1 MGLNAARNVAM
12 LVNLPTNQSS
22 IDRYI
27 RLFLGLSLAIF
38 TAPGMPFLEGIVL
51 KYILFVFAL
60 ANVFASLTGWCA
72 GYALFGFSTC
82 KSSSAEHALTLAEA
96 QNFSP
101 DELAQS
107 TRSLRR
113 LVTVSVVT
121 ILLLSAAAY
130 LYDEWRGAQKLG
142 FERDSRLASVGL
154 SELLDEAILLGNQSY
169 DYGMSLS
176 PEAMQTL
183 QLELPNFFAGRS
195 ALVVVSIGAR
205 PTQTRTEIGYAADPA
220 DAVALE
226 AIYQSHVASSSQ
238 GTSLIYDGLTP
249 FVVTSLVA
257 FPADD
262 LEALVVLP
270 ASDTHVTVISALSR
284 ALVVI
289 AIYVWTVGW
298 LTFLLI
304 RAVSD
309 RVNRS
314 NQLIKLAFDRLANQ
328 RDVLEVMVT
337 ERTQELEHARVEA
350 EAASQAKSAFLA
362 NMSHEI
368 RTPLNTVIGMT
379 QLALDTDLPAK
390 VKRQLN
396 SANTSA
402 SMLLGIIND
411 ILDFSKIEAG
421 KLQLETQLFDL
432 EGALASVLDILRL
445 KAEEKGIE
453 LMCEIDPALPKAV
466 LGDRLRFCQILS
478 NLGSNALKFTD
489 SGGEVVVTLA
499 LAHSDDQTIRLH
511 GQVMDNGIGISEEE
525 QRGLFKDFS
534 QADVSTTRRFGGT
547 GLGLA
552 ISKSLTDLMNGS
564 IWVDSELG
572 SGSTFHF
579 TLEFGLDRQQSA
591 LPTFTHIPYQRIL
604 IVDDNAN
611 SRALL
616 KQQLSVYPDVRI
628 DAVSRGS
635 AAIKALRTHDQGN
648 PYELVFMDWQMP
660 DLDGLETIQLINSD
674 TQITQVPQFV
684 LISAYGGIDRQD
696 ADGSVPLLATLSKPI
711 LPTDLD
717 RLLRA
722 APQAQQQSVSQL
734 GQVVSAAEDK
744 LAGKHILLAED
755 NAFNQELMCDIFE
768 DLGVQ
773 VTVVENGVEAVK
785 ALEDAHYDLVLMDG
799 QMPVMDGYTA
809 TQKIREN
816 DRLKDLPIIALT
828 ANAME
833 HDRARSLEAG
843 MNDHI
848 SKPIDVEAMIETLAE
863 WVS

>member
-1 MGLNAARNVAM
+1 M
-12 LVNLPTNQSS
+12 LVNLTTNQSS

-38 TAPGMPFLEGIVL
+38 TAPGVPFLEGIIL

-60 ANVFASLTGWCA
+60 ANVFSSLTGWCA

-82 KSSSAEHALTLAEA
+82 KSRSAEHALTLAEA

-130 LYDEWRGAQKLG
+130 LSDEWRGAQKLG

-154 SELLDEAILLGNQSY
+154 SELLDEAMLLGNRSH

-195 ALVVVSIGAR
+195 ALVVVSMGTR

-220 DAVALE
+220 DAVVLE
-226 AIYQSHVASSSQ
+226 AIYQSHVVSSSQ
-238 GTSLIYDGLTP
+238 GATLIYDGFTP

-270 ASDTHVTVISALSR
+270 ANDTRETVINALSR

-309 RVNRS
+309 RVDRS

-328 RDVLEVMVT
+328 RDVLEIMVT

-466 LGDRLRFCQILS
+466 IGDRLRFCQILS

-499 LAHSDDQTIRLH
+499 RAHSDDQTIRMH
-511 GQVMDNGIGISEEE
+511 GQVIDNGIGISEEE
-525 QRGLFKDFS
+525 KRGLFKDFS

-579 TLEFGLDRQQSA
+579 TLEFGLDQQQSM

-616 KQQLSVYPDVRI
+616 KQQLSAYPDVRI

-635 AAIKALRTHDQGN
+635 AAIKALRTHDQDN
-648 PYELVFMDWQMP
+648 PYDLVFMDWQMP

-696 ADGSVPLLATLSKPI
+696 SDGSVPLLATLSKPI

-722 APQAQQQSVSQL
+722 APQGQQQSVSQL
-734 GQVVSAAEDK
+734 AQTVSVAEDK

-785 ALEDAHYDLVLMDG
+785 ALEDTHYDLVLMDG

-809 TQKIREN
+809 TQKIRKN
-816 DRLKDLPIIALT
+816 DKLKDLPIIALT